1 MNSQALPQLFEAAF
15 AGDRRALARLISLV
29 ENEAPERGAILDA
42 AIPKCGKAW
51 RVGVTGPPGAGKS
64 SLLEEIVMAY
74 RERSQTVGLA
84 AVDPSS
90 PFTGGA
96 LLGDRIRMA
105 RAGADSG
112 VFIRSLGSR
121 GSLGGLSAQT
131 EAVLDLFDAAGKDMV
146 FVETLGVGQAELDVA
161 ECGYTTVVVLVP
173 ESGDGIQ
180 AMKAGL
186 MEIGDIFLVNKCDH
200 EGAALLEMEL
210 RAALELGT
218 NSEGWVPPVIQTSAI
233 EGRGITEAVEAIEM
247 HRAHLDQNGQLP
259 ILRRRLLERRLRR
272 AVESRV
278 RDAIWADSNRAAR
291 LELTLDKLLA
301 GGVGFEDS
309 LRALLPEGL
318 DGEES

>member
-1 MNSQALPQLFEAAF
+1 VLPELLEAAF

-42 AIPKCGKAW
+42 AIPKTGGAW

-64 SLLEEIVMAY
+64 SLLEEIILAY
-74 RERSQTVGLA
+74 RERGKTVGLA

-96 LLGDRIRMA
+96 LLGDRIRMT
-105 RAGADSG
+105 RAGADPE

-121 GSLGGLSAQT
+121 GSLGGLSSQT
-131 EAVLDLFDAAGKDMV
+131 EAVLDLLDAFGKDLV

-161 ECGYTTVVVLVP
+161 ESGYTIVVVLVP

-200 EGAALLEMEL
+200 EGAAMLEMEL
-210 RAALELGT
+210 HAALELGAT
-218 NSEGWVPPVIQTSAI
+218 KDGWAPPVIQTSAI
-233 EGRGITEAVEAIEM
+233 EGRGIEEAVEAIES
-247 HRAHLDQNGQLP
+247 HRAYLDASGRLP
-259 ILRRRLLERRLRR
+259 ELRRHILERRLRR
-272 AVESRV
+272 AVAERV
-278 RDAIWADSNRAAR
+278 EASLWADPAR
-291 LELTLDKLLA
+291 RGQLQEALANLLA
-301 GGVGFEDS
+301 GGVAFSDS
-309 LRALLPEGL
+309 LRSLLPEGMN
-318 DGEES
+318 GEEID

>member
-1 MNSQALPQLFEAAF
+1 MNSQALPQLLEAAF
-15 AGDRRALARLISLV
+15 AGDQRSLARLISLV
-29 ENEAPERGAILDA
+29 ENEAPERAAILDA
-42 AIPKCGKAW
+42 AIPKTGGAW

-74 RERSQTVGLA
+74 RERGETVGLA

-105 RAGADSG
+105 RAGADPE

-121 GSLGGLSAQT
+121 GSSGGLSAQT
-131 EAVLDLFDAAGKDMV
+131 EAVLDLFDAAGKDRV

-200 EGAALLEMEL
+200 EGAAALEMEL
-210 RAALELGT
+210 RAALELRPGAD
-218 NSEGWVPPVIQTSAI
+218 GWTPPVIQTSAI
-233 EGRGITEAVEAIEM
+233 EGRGIAEAVELIEE
-247 HRAHLDQNGQLP
+247 HRDHLAGQGQLP
-259 ILRRRLLERRLRR
+259 RLRRRLLERRLRR
-272 AVESRV
+272 AVESRT
-278 RDAIWADSNRAAR
+278 RRALWADAAR
-291 LELTLDKLLA
+291 SKQLELSLEKLMA
-301 GGVGFEDS
+301 GELGFVES
-309 LRALLPEGL
+309 VRGLLPEGL
-318 DGEES
+318 DTEES